1 MKSYISLIFCLF
13 SIFTQAQIQSVP
25 QDYFKAPLDIP
36 ILLSGTFG
44 ELRSNHFHAGLDIKT
59 QGRQGLP
66 VHAAANGYVSRIK
79 IQHYG
84 YGKAIYIQ
92 HPNGYTTVYGH
103 LKRLAPKIEAY
114 LKKRQYNKES
124 YQIELFPKANE
135 LSVAQ
140 GELIAYSGNTGGS
153 GGPHVHFEI
162 RDGNQRPMNPEM
174 FGIDIEDNRAPLING
189 LFAYPLSDDAHVNG
203 NANRQKLRLIPLK
216 DGSYTTESIEAC
228 GQIGFGIGTVDQK
241 SLVPNKN
248 GVYKIEAS
256 LNGNSV
262 FNLDF
267 QRFAFSEGRYINAL
281 IDYAYYE
288 NHHKRIQKLF
298 KESNNPLSL
307 YNGLINQ
314 GKLEIQDQLDYN
326 YVITVTDF
334 KGNKSIVRIPISGH
348 FLEEIIPKNIH
359 RTGYLAHSNTAFSA
373 EESGIDIYIPKNSLY
388 ADTYLDIKF
397 EGDTVHVHHDDT
409 PLHQNMTIGFNVT
422 DIPSEEKEQLFI
434 ARLSNGR
441 PVYSSTY
448 KKRNRFYTKT
458 RTFGTYTLVPDVTA
472 PWIKPVNFRD
482 GQWISNNKTLQVKI
496 SDDLS
501 GIQSYRA
508 TVNGKFIL
516 MEYEYKNNTL
526 THYFSDDVISDTE
539 NNFKLIV
546 TDNVGN
552 TNVYETTFF
561 RKN

>member
-1 MKSYISLIFCLF
+1 MKSYINFIFLV
-13 SIFTQAQIQSVP
+13 FTLVAKAQISAVP
-25 QDYFKAPLDIP
+25 QDYFKLPLDIP

-66 VHAAANGYVSRIK
+66 VHASAKGYVSRIK

-114 LKKRQYNKES
+114 LKKRQYQKES
-124 YQIELFPKANE
+124 YEIELFPKKNE
-135 LSVAQ
+135 LAVEQ
-140 GELIAYSGNTGGS
+140 GQLIAYSGNTGGS

-174 FGIDIEDNRAPLING
+174 FGIDIKDNRAPIIDG
-189 LFAYPLSDDAHVNG
+189 LFAYPLGDDSHVNN
-203 NANRQKLRLIPLK
+203 NANRQKLSLIPIK
-216 DGSYTTESIEAC
+216 DGSYTTNAVEAC
-228 GQIGFGIGTVDQK
+228 GEIGFGIGTVDKK
-241 SLVPNKN
+241 SIVPNKN

-281 IDYAYYE
+281 IDYEYYE

-298 KESNNPLSL
+298 KENTNPLSL
-307 YNGLINQ
+307 YNGLIHQ
-314 GKLEIQDQLDYN
+314 GKLTINDQLDYN
-326 YVITVTDF
+326 YVIQVTDF
-334 KGNKSIVRIPISGH
+334 KGNETVVRIPITGH
-348 FLEEIIPKNIH
+348 FSENIKPKEIYK
-359 RTGYLAHSNTAFSA
+359 TDYLAHPNTAFST
-373 EESGIDIYIPKNSLY
+373 EDSGIDIYIPKNSLY
-388 ADTYLDIKF
+388 DDTYLDIKF
-397 EGDTVHVHHDDT
+397 EGDTVQVHHDDT
-409 PLHQNMTIGFNVT
+409 PLHKNMTIGFDVSN
-422 DIPSEEKEQLFI
+422 IPSEEKKQLFV

-441 PVYSSTY
+441 SIYSTTY
-448 KKRNRFYTKT
+448 KKRNRIYTKT

-472 PWIKPVNFRD
+472 PSIKPINFSD

-526 THYFSDDVISDTE
+526 THYFSDNVIKDSE

-552 TNVYETTFF
+552 TNIYEATFF